1 MPIQNNSKRK
11 ILCITGTRADY
22 PRVKSVLK
30 EITNCDSIEL
40 SVVVTGSHLL
50 EDYGYSVQEIIDDG
64 FVIDK
69 MVPMFEGDFD
79 TPQGMVKAVAKCAE
93 GIADALVGINP
104 DLVLLTVDRVETL
117 AAAVAV
123 SLMNFPIAHIQ
134 GEK

>member
-40 SVVVTGSHLL
+40 SIVVTGSHLL

-64 FVIDK
+64 FDIERWFKV
-69 MVPMFEGDFD
+69 
-79 TPQGMVKAVAKCAE
+79 TQLNRCC
-93 GIADALVGINP
+93 
-104 DLVLLTVDRVETL
+104 DRTDRNNML
-117 AAAVAV
+117 Q
-123 SLMNFPIAHIQ
+123 S
-134 GEK
+134 